1 MVPSGSSRPPFA
13 PRLLQTHRASVTTI
27 VATTVPA
34 TTVDEALMNSTLITR
49 SDSDSGATTRSRRFR
64 PTIVAAACAVALT
77 VSLVGVSCSSGKSKS
92 ASPQESTTS
101 TTQSPYVTKI
111 ANVKGRTIDV
121 LEADPTG
128 ATSTTTADPTAPTST
143 LPPIPRSSLNS
154 AGVKKIDT
162 GFQFSNPTYFRNPL
176 VFDVIE
182 VQGDWVKVLI
192 PVRPNHTVGWVK
204 ASDVAITTTD
214 FRFELDLSKFH
225 LTVFK
230 GAEVF
235 LETDVVIG
243 RPNTPTPVGR
253 FYMLEKIKQNDSN
266 GVYGTWIFATN
277 GYSETLDTFNGGL
290 PVIAFHG
297 TNQPQLIGT
306 QASNGCVRMP
316 NEIADKLAEVIP
328 AGTPIDILDTAGA
341 ATSPL

>member
-1 MVPSGSSRPPFA
+1 MNPSLINRPEKTARVGATNRASNRTHHRPTERGTSGSGLRPIMCALVVVFA
-13 PRLLQTHRASVTTI
+13 
-27 VATTVPA
+27 
-34 TTVDEALMNSTLITR
+34 LI
-49 SDSDSGATTRSRRFR
+49 GA
-64 PTIVAAACAVALT
+64 
-77 VSLVGVSCSSGKSKS
+77 SCSSGKPK
-92 ASPQESTTS
+92 AAPVPDSTTT
-101 TTQSPYVTKI
+101 TTQAPYVTTI
-111 ANVKGRTIDV
+111 ANVKGRSIEV
-121 LEADPTG
+121 LENDPTG
-128 ATSTTTADPTAPTST
+128 ASSTTTADPTAPTST

-154 AGVKKIDT
+154 AGVKKTDA
-162 GFQFSNPTYFRNPL
+162 GFEFSNPTYFRNPL

-182 VQGDWVKVLI
+182 KQGDWVKVLI
-192 PVRPNHTVGWVK
+192 PVRPNHTVGWVT
-204 ASDVAITTTD
+204 ASEVALTTTD
-214 FRFELDLSKFH
+214 YRFELDLSRFH

-235 LETDVVIG
+235 VETDVVIG

-253 FYMLEKIKQNDSN
+253 FYMLEKIKQNDPN

-306 QASNGCVRMP
+306 QSSNGCVRMP

-328 AGTPIDILDTAGA
+328 AGTPIDIVDGAGA